1 MNPDEYQKL
10 LRQTNESIRQGSE
23 MLKNI
28 DDGPIGAYLKA
39 VEWLVEHPTT
49 FWIIIIGYAS
59 LWLLSTWDC
68 LRRLQGIDRLTWLVA
83 LLGIP
88 VFGILFYWLL
98 NQPAREAHPELTI
111 YRGNPPAAPAPKTGP
126 NIADEVNASI
136 AESIKQRRQ
145 GR

>member
-49 FWIIIIGYAS
+49 FWIIIIGYA
-59 LWLLSTWDC
+59 C
-68 LRRLQGIDRLTWLVA
+68 INIMRRININFTIKYMRRRISRVNTFYQRL
-83 LLGIP
+83 
-88 VFGILFYWLL
+88 
-98 NQPAREAHPELTI
+98 
-111 YRGNPPAAPAPKTGP
+111 
-126 NIADEVNASI
+126 
-136 AESIKQRRQ
+136 
-145 GR
+145 

>member
-1 MNPDEYQKL
+1 MNPDEHQKL
-10 LRQTNESIRQGSE
+10 LRQTDESIRQVSE
-23 MLKNI
+23 MLKNV
-28 DDGPIGAYLKA
+28 DDGPIGAYMN
-39 VEWLVEHPTT
+39 VGFWLSQHPTAA
-49 FWIIIIGYAS
+49 WLILISYS
-59 LWLLSTWDC
+59 LFWLLTTWDC
-68 LRRLQGIDRLTWLVA
+68 LRRLQGIDRLTWLIA

-88 VFGILFYWLL
+88 GFGILFYWLL

-111 YRGNPPAAPAPKTGP
+111 YRGTPPAAPAPKTGP